1 MKKIK
6 TKFKNLY
13 ILKSKNFFDKRGYL
27 REIFIKKNLNKNFI
41 FDYYSS
47 SKKNTLRGLHFQKN
61 NQQDKLIIV
70 IKGKII
76 DYCLDLRRNSKTFL
90 KIYKKTLSSKNG
102 MSLYIPAG
110 FAHGF
115 LAREKENIVL
125 YKNTVKR
132 SKKDELGIDFFD
144 KKLNLKLNKK
154 NYIISQK
161 DTSNLSLSS
170 FLKKY
175 KYL

>member
-27 REIFIKKNLNKNFI
+27 REIFIKKILNKNFI

-47 SKKNTLRGLHFQKN
+47 SKKDTLRGLHFQKN